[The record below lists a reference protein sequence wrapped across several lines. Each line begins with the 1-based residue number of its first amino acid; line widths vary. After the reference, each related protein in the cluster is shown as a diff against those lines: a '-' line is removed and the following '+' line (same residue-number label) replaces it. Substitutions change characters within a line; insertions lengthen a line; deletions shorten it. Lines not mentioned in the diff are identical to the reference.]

1 MSRPSGEHMRYEF
14 KLPDLAE
21 GMVEGELVGW
31 LIASGDAVK
40 AEQPVAE
47 VMTDKATV
55 VIPSPV
61 AGRAVELPW
70 QAGDIVKV
78 GQVLVVFEAEG
89 PAPTQRSHA
98 GHVVPGDEKAAA
110 PGIDGPEP
118 ASVVTAGAGAGEGA
132 RGVAQGVSPRG
143 ETGRAGTAGEGSAA
157 AMAPVPRGSRAL
169 AAPATRRLARE
180 LGIDIGEVV
189 GSGPGGRVL
198 PEDVTRHAHAS
209 AAGRA
214 HEAGPVVAT
223 GTPAPVAAPAVE
235 RVSRP
240 TWTPSP
246 RVAAVTADGGQPQEE
261 RQKLRGLRRAIFETM
276 ARSKGTAAHF
286 TYVDEVDCEAL
297 VSAREKL
304 AAAVKDKGVKLTYL
318 AFIAK
323 AILLTLPR
331 FPKMNATIDDQSQE
345 VVLKRYVHLGIA
357 AATDPGLVVPVIRNA
372 DRMSLLELAWHIQDL
387 GERARGNKLR
397 PDELKGSTFTITSLG
412 KLGGLFAT
420 PIINHPEVGILG
432 VHQMN
437 KRAVVLDDDRI
448 VARTRMNLSLSFDHR
463 LIDGHEGAAFAQE
476 VKRYLET
483 PELMLLE
490 MV

>member
-1 MSRPSGEHMRYEF
+1 MRYEF
-14 KLPDLAE
+14 NLPDLAE

-31 LIASGDAVK
+31 LVAAGDEVK

-61 AGRAVELPW
+61 GGKVLELPW

-78 GQVLVVFEAEG
+78 GQVLMSFDAEG
-89 PAPTQRSHA
+89 DAPTQRTHA
-98 GHVVPGDEKAAA
+98 GHVVPGAVQPGAPPSDSSKARAGDGGAA
-110 PGIDGPEP
+110 SGEP
-118 ASVVTAGAGAGEGA
+118 ASKVDKPAPIAPKVE
-132 RGVAQGVSPRG
+132 VAA
-143 ETGRAGTAGEGSAA
+143 T
-157 AMAPVPRGSRAL
+157 PRGSRAL

-180 LGIDIGEVV
+180 LGLDIGEIN

-198 PEDVTRHAHAS
+198 PEDVTRHAHARS
-209 AAGRA
+209 AS
-214 HEAGPVVAT
+214 
-223 GTPAPVAAPAVE
+223 APAVE
-235 RVSRP
+235 RVREVERP
-240 TWTPSP
+240 
-246 RVAAVTADGGQPQEE
+246 VAAPAAKPAWAPAPRQVAEGGEE
-261 RQKLRGLRRAIFETM
+261 RQKLRGLRRAIYETM

-304 AAAVKDKGVKLTYL
+304 GAAVKDKVKLTYL
-318 AFIAK
+318 PFIAK
-323 AILLTLPR
+323 AVLLTLPR
-331 FPKMNATIDDQSQE
+331 FPKMNATVDDQSQE
-345 VVLKRYVHLGIA
+345 VVLKKYVHLGIA
-357 AATDPGLVVPVIRNA
+357 AATEPGLVVPVIRNA
-372 DRMSLLELAWHIQDL
+372 DKLSLLELAWHIQDL
-387 GERARGNKLR
+387 GERARTNKLR

-432 VHQMN
+432 IHQMN
-437 KRAVVLDDDRI
+437 KRAVVVDDQI
-448 VARTRMNLSLSFDHR
+448 VARQRMNLSLSFDHR

-476 VKRYLET
+476 IKRYLET
-483 PELMLLE
+483 PELMMLE

>member
-1 MSRPSGEHMRYEF
+1 MRYEF

-31 LIASGDAVK
+31 LVAAGENVK

-61 AGRAVELPW
+61 AGKAVDLPW

-78 GQVLVVFEAEG
+78 GAVLMVFEAEG
-89 PAPTQRSHA
+89 AAPTQRTHA
-98 GHVVPGDEKAAA
+98 GHVMPTDERAAEAPAKAA
-110 PGIDGPEP
+110 P
-118 ASVVTAGAGAGEGA
+118 VV
-132 RGVAQGVSPRG
+132 
-143 ETGRAGTAGEGSAA
+143 
-157 AMAPVPRGSRAL
+157 APVAAPVVAVVPVPETPRGSRAL

-180 LGIDIGEVV
+180 LGIDIGEVT
-189 GSGPGGRVL
+189 GTGPGGRVL
-198 PEDVTRHAHAS
+198 PEDVTRHAGAAS
-209 AAGRA
+209 AARGQHDAPR
-214 HEAGPVVAT
+214 VVAAVEKA
-223 GTPAPVAAPAVE
+223 APVAAKAPA
-235 RVSRP
+235 
-240 TWTPSP
+240 WTPAP
-246 RVAAVTADGGQPQEE
+246 RAAGEGGEE

-276 ARSKGTAAHF
+276 ARSKSTAAHF

-297 VSAREKL
+297 VAAREKL
-304 AAAVKDKGVKLTYL
+304 GAAVKDKVKLTYL

-323 AILLTLPR
+323 ATLLTLAR
-331 FPKMNATIDDQSQE
+331 FPKMNATVDDQNQE
-345 VVLKRYVHLGIA
+345 VVLKKYIHLGIA
-357 AATDPGLVVPVIRNA
+357 AATEPGLVVPVIRNA
-372 DRMSLLELAWHIQDL
+372 DKLSLLELAWHIQDL
-387 GERARGNKLR
+387 GERAKNNKLR

-432 VHQMN
+432 IHQMT
-437 KRAVVLDDDRI
+437 KRAVVVEDQI
-448 VARTRMNLSLSFDHR
+448 VARQRMNLSLSFDHR

-476 VKRYLET
+476 IKRYLET
-483 PELMLLE
+483 PELMMLE

>member
-1 MSRPSGEHMRYEF
+1 MRYEF

-31 LIASGDAVK
+31 LVAAGDVVK
-40 AEQPVAE
+40 AEQPIAE

-61 AGRAVELPW
+61 SGKAIDLPW

-78 GQVLVVFEAEG
+78 GQVLMVFEAEG
-89 PAPTQRSHA
+89 AAPSQRTHA
-98 GHVVPGDEKAAA
+98 GHVMPTDEEKPAIAAVEAKAAVA
-110 PGIDGPEP
+110 P
-118 ASVVTAGAGAGEGA
+118 V
-132 RGVAQGVSPRG
+132 
-143 ETGRAGTAGEGSAA
+143 AA
-157 AMAPVPRGSRAL
+157 AVVAVAEAPQVAAVPRGSRAL

-180 LGIDIGEVV
+180 MGIDIAEVV

-209 AAGRA
+209 AASSTSA
-214 HEAGPVVAT
+214 PANVPVARVGAPAERISAPAPKVAT
-223 GTPAPVAAPAVE
+223 WAPTPKTAEAPA
-235 RVSRP
+235 
-240 TWTPSP
+240 
-246 RVAAVTADGGQPQEE
+246 EE
-261 RQKLRGLRRAIFETM
+261 RQKLRGLRRAIYETM
-276 ARSKGTAAHF
+276 ARSTSTAAHF

-297 VSAREKL
+297 IVAREKL
-304 AAAVKDKGVKLTYL
+304 GLVSKDKGVKLTYL

-331 FPKMNATIDDQSQE
+331 FPKMNATVDDQNQE

-357 AATDPGLVVPVIRNA
+357 AATDAGLVVPVIRNA
-372 DRMSLLELAWHIQDL
+372 EKLSLLELAWHIQDL
-387 GERARGNKLR
+387 GERARTNKLR

-432 VHQMN
+432 VHAMT

-448 VARTRMNLSLSFDHR
+448 VARQRMNISLSFDHR

-476 VKRYLET
+476 VKKYLET